1 MKNKERNKLEYCTK
15 CGKHLDSIWKCCIG
29 ELNYRYGFNNDDNKY
44 SIIDEVDEVDKIVK
58 YVCHECNNILTDEQ
72 VEYFEETY
80 CI

>member
-15 CGKHLDSIWKCCIG
+15 CGKYLDSIWKCCIG
-29 ELNYRYGFNNDDNKY
+29 ELNNRYEFNSDDNKY

-80 CI
+80 YI